1 MNLSKQTRSTTNGSP
16 LDPATGSSSRRITR
30 FPSVSF
36 SHIPV
41 MSNSVIELFSTIPS
55 GTVLDA
61 TIGGGGH
68 SSKILKSRSDLN
80 LIGLDQD
87 PEAIEA
93 AEIRLKEFGDRV
105 ILINERFDNLHT
117 IVNQTANQGLSGVLF
132 DLGVSSYQL
141 DNPARGFSYRESGP
155 LDMRMNTNSK
165 VTAHTLV
172 NEIPK
177 EELAKVLRDYGD
189 ERFSRRIA
197 DAIFAARPIKT
208 TKELSGVISDAMPAR
223 SRRSPGHPARRSFQ
237 ALRIA
242 VNSELEILETS
253 IKQAIDNLKLGGRG
267 AILSYHSGEDKI
279 VKRTLR
285 EFAGLN
291 TTNSKYRPEIQKT
304 PVIKLLATKA
314 EKPSESETLANPRS
328 SSALLRVFEKVGE

>member
-1 MNLSKQTRSTTNGSP
+1 MRYEPLLRPLLSSSMGRNPDVRPLSERLPISEEKTAMNLSKQTRSTTNGSP
-16 LDPATGSSSRRITR
+16 LDPASGSSGRRITR
-30 FPSVSF
+30 FPSVSY
-36 SHIPV
+36 SHTPV

-87 PEAIEA
+87 PEAIKA

-105 ILINERFDNLHT
+105 ILINERFDNLDT
-117 IVNQTANQGLSGVLF
+117 IVNQSANQGLSGVLF

-165 VTAHTLV
+165 VTAYTLV
-172 NEIPK
+172 NKMPK

-208 TKELSGVISDAMPAR
+208 TKELSSVISMPCQLDQEGLW
-223 SRRSPGHPARRSFQ
+223 SPCEALIPSF
-237 ALRIA
+237 A
-242 VNSELEILETS
+242 NSS
-253 IKQAIDNLKLGGRG
+253 
-267 AILSYHSGEDKI
+267 
-279 VKRTLR
+279 
-285 EFAGLN
+285 
-291 TTNSKYRPEIQKT
+291 
-304 PVIKLLATKA
+304 
-314 EKPSESETLANPRS
+314 
-328 SSALLRVFEKVGE
+328 

>member
-1 MNLSKQTRSTTNGSP
+1 
-16 LDPATGSSSRRITR
+16 
-30 FPSVSF
+30 
-36 SHIPV
+36 
-41 MSNSVIELFSTIPS
+41 MSNSIMELFSTIPS

-87 PEAIEA
+87 PEAIKA

-117 IVNQTANQGLSGVLF
+117 IVNQTTNQGLSGVLF

-165 VTAHTLV
+165 VTAYTLV
-172 NEIPK
+172 NKMPK

-208 TKELSGVISDAMPAR
+208 TKEL
-223 SRRSPGHPARRSFQ
+223 
-237 ALRIA
+237 
-242 VNSELEILETS
+242 
-253 IKQAIDNLKLGGRG
+253 
-267 AILSYHSGEDKI
+267 
-279 VKRTLR
+279 
-285 EFAGLN
+285 
-291 TTNSKYRPEIQKT
+291 
-304 PVIKLLATKA
+304 
-314 EKPSESETLANPRS
+314 
-328 SSALLRVFEKVGE
+328 